1 MAIPG
6 LGVSCVWKRRAHFI
20 AHAHSIP
27 LCAQHEKQNQ
37 KQHTKHAII
46 VAIPIL
52 CCTTSVKQGS
62 VRTGSTVSRFPPTHG
77 SAANGE
83 WWLMALV
90 TARDIRL
97 SGKPST
103 HSQSELPSPQ
113 GRCVRAQRP
122 RGLQIPHE
130 PPTYAFHTWGNWHSW
145 SWT

>member
-62 VRTGSTVSRFPPTHG
+62 VRTGSTLSRFPPTHG

-90 TARDIRL
+90 TARDIRTPL
-97 SGKPST
+97 RQTIDTFSVGAAFPARKMCSST
-103 HSQSELPSPQ
+103 TSKGTPKTP
-113 GRCVRAQRP
+113 
-122 RGLQIPHE
+122 
-130 PPTYAFHTWGNWHSW
+130 
-145 SWT
+145 